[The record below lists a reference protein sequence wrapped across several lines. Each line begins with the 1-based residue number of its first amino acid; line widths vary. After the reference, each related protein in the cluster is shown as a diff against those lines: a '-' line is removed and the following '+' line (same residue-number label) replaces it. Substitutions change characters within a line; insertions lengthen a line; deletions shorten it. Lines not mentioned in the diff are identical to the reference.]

1 MRKNSL
7 LFIFHLIG
15 SFYLIQTSQ
24 IEKFILILLLQG
36 IFIFFEYKNSKGDVY
51 IQEKYFLFYILLFTL
66 LTQKIIFNSFLLT
79 FCMMLG
85 IYFTLSS
92 IISFFYLILEEKKF
106 EIFYL
111 AATFVYLILFCLI
124 IFIEY
129 LKTYMNSD
137 EFYYFIYYIYSF
149 LLCFLLKKDIEQR
162 NPYIDIIKT
171 HKFDIYSLSFI
182 SFNIFFIWFLLYIG
196 NIYRNYYL
204 LYVYVLVILSI
215 VICQNFISFKIN
227 KFFKFILTI
236 LIFLIIIFFI
246 NKKIYYVLIDQNI
259 IKNIKTFLILY
270 IIVLP
275 LIIPLNIYSSSG
287 DKVYTAFGVKLK
299 DKGKGSW
306 TSAQTSVIAKNG
318 GEITTDNFK
327 DIGAIVGSENEK
339 EKLKISAKTIEVKDL
354 EDSNKYENVGGGIS
368 LGFEENKPQV
378 PNISVVHDKIDKK
391 QITRATA
398 LNTEIKVNNEIVKAE
413 DLGFNTDISN
423 SQETT
428 KDKEK
433 HLNAE
438 LHTDLFNKSERNKL
452 IEAKKKIETV
462 VENLGNSNRFKEGIA
477 GVELD
482 KFKNER
488 QKEFNLINDTNISLE
503 DKQRIVQDLY
513 RDFLR
518 SKRYKG
524 DIPEVILTDEENSFS
539 VDSKDKETGEKRKE
553 RIFISINNLNNKDFS
568 KVFVHELAHMNTY
581 DEGYLGEETS
591 LYTRS
596 KLEPDDKTKIFSEA
610 DKEKYLETL
619 RAKYPKQKSL
629 EEQYA
634 EAKLVPDKDRE
645 HWAVGKSINGSG
657 AFLGRVNGGRS
668 KYFIYNENTGKL
680 TYVKSTDIGV
690 GFGTIGVGA
699 SGSVVFLKNVNTVK
713 DLEGHSFV
721 FGGSYT
727 VTSPWS
733 VGLEIIYDS
742 NREFSGIRIS
752 GGVGKGLKE
761 APPIDGYFSIDST
774 IITHNE
780 DITKFKEKIEKNIE
794 YNLDEISKLAKD
806 PETAIKNSYKLNKIS
821 KKLIDDVNRLR
832 K

>member
-1 MRKNSL
+1 MEL
-7 LFIFHLIG
+7 
-15 SFYLIQTSQ
+15 
-24 IEKFILILLLQG
+24 
-36 IFIFFEYKNSKGDVY
+36 
-51 IQEKYFLFYILLFTL
+51 
-66 LTQKIIFNSFLLT
+66 
-79 FCMMLG
+79 
-85 IYFTLSS
+85 
-92 IISFFYLILEEKKF
+92 
-106 EIFYL
+106 
-111 AATFVYLILFCLI
+111 
-124 IFIEY
+124 
-129 LKTYMNSD
+129 
-137 EFYYFIYYIYSF
+137 
-149 LLCFLLKKDIEQR
+149 
-162 NPYIDIIKT
+162 
-171 HKFDIYSLSFI
+171 
-182 SFNIFFIWFLLYIG
+182 
-196 NIYRNYYL
+196 
-204 LYVYVLVILSI
+204 
-215 VICQNFISFKIN
+215 
-227 KFFKFILTI
+227 
-236 LIFLIIIFFI
+236 
-246 NKKIYYVLIDQNI
+246 
-259 IKNIKTFLILY
+259 KNISVNGTK
-270 IIVLP
+270 
-275 LIIPLNIYSSSG
+275 G
-287 DKVYTAFGVKLK
+287 
-299 DKGKGSW
+299 KGKGSW

-398 LNTEIKVNNEIVKAE
+398 INTEIKVNNEIVKAE
-413 DLGFNTDISN
+413 DLRFNTDISN

-488 QKEFNLINDTNISLE
+488 QKEFNLINDQNISLE

-518 SKRYKG
+518 SKGYKG

-596 KLEPDDKTKIFSEA
+596 KLEKEDKTKVFSEA
-610 DKEKYLETL
+610 DKEKYLESL
-619 RAKYPKQKSL
+619 RTKYPNTKSL

-634 EAKLVPDKDRE
+634 EAKLVPEKDRE
-645 HWAVGKSINGSG
+645 HWAVGISG
-657 AFLGRVNGGRS
+657 NISLAFIGRVNFGVTDF
-668 KYFIYNENTGKL
+668 YVYNENNGDK
-680 TYVKSTDIGV
+680 YYAESKDIG
-690 GFGTIGVGA
+690 IGLGIPGA
-699 SGSVVFLKNVNTVK
+699 GISGSVVFLKNVNTSQEI
-713 DLEGHSFV
+713 DGYSFV
-721 FGGSYT
+721 SGASVT
-727 VTSPWS
+727 VLN
-733 VGLEIIYDS
+733 GELIYD
-742 NREFSGIRIS
+742 NKTKELAGIRIGIS
-752 GGVGKGLKE
+752 ASVGVIPGFDLYGSV
-761 APPIDGYFSIDST
+761 DSSIL
-774 IITHNE
+774 
-780 DITKFKEKIEKNIE
+780 TK
-794 YNLDEISKLAKD
+794 
-806 PETAIKNSYKLNKIS
+806 S
-821 KKLIDDVNRLR
+821 KKLSDSQTVDQANLERNVNKLMKLANNKNEAQKNISEINNTILKIKNILERNKKR
-832 K
+832 WK